1 MRALNAT
8 IIIIELNNRF
18 CCCDRIIARWSQRNC
33 TRWVGGQA
41 FACFAFRYFF
51 PARLI
56 ESEPHIAVHHPPRT
70 PGPLRTQPS
79 DTIEKGGVPPFQQAT
94 NQRRARRGVAF
105 ATILVLFRPVALR
118 ISLSSQR
125 KVSNSFRER
134 EIWGGSPQTEQEGRT
149 ITRHRRERKSI

>member
-1 MRALNAT
+1 MEPAQLYP
-8 IIIIELNNRF
+8 LG
-18 CCCDRIIARWSQRNC
+18 W
-33 TRWVGGQA
+33 GQA

-94 NQRRARRGVAF
+94 NRRRARRGVAF

-125 KVSNSFRER
+125 KVLNSFRER
-134 EIWGGSPQTEQEGRT
+134 EIWGGGVSTNRAGRKDNNETSP
-149 ITRHRRERKSI
+149 REKKHMTTMRPKSKTNLLVLLIK